1 MPEYVAEVMLA
12 LDPSFD
18 KEGQLDY
25 SVGPLFKWRTAM
37 GQWVQQLFV
46 NVAKLIMFPGSFPNL
61 RHFSC
66 AVDEVRPAGL
76 NPPPALM
83 PVEDDKVFAL
93 GRRLVR
99 HYQFRILRLER
110 NETGLIVVGERA

>member
-1 MPEYVAEVMLA
+1 MPEYVAKMMLA

-25 SVGPLFKWRTAM
+25 WVGPLFKCRTAM

-46 NVAKLIMFPGSFPNL
+46 NVAKLIVFPGSFPNL

-66 AVDEVRPAGL
+66 AVDEVRSAGSIL
-76 NPPPALM
+76 PALM
-83 PVEDDKVFAL
+83 PAEDDKVSAL
-93 GRRLVR
+93 RRRLVR
-99 HYQFRILRLER
+99 HYQFRMLRLER
-110 NETGLIVVGERA
+110 NERGLIVVGERA